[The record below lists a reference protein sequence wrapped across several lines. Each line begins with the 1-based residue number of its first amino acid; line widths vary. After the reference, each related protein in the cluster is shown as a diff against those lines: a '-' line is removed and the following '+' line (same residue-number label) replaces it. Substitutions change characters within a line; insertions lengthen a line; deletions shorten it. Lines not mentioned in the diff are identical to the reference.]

1 MIRVTEVKLPLDH
14 DEADLKQ
21 ALYNRLKQFPSEY
34 KVIRRG
40 YDARRRGDIQL
51 VYTIDCSIDNEEE
64 FLRNHSLDRNLS
76 KTPEVRYQFVMSRQI
91 GEKIASQA
99 SYVRPIV
106 IGAGPCGFMAGL
118 LLAQM
123 GLRPLILE
131 RGKAVRERTVDTF
144 AFWRQSKFNPDSNV
158 QYGEGGAGTFS
169 DGKLHTQISDPY
181 HYGHKVLTEFVR
193 AGAPE
198 EILYVSKPHIG
209 TFRLVSMVE
218 KIRQEIESFGGQY
231 RFNTYVQK
239 ILMNK
244 NRQIVGVR
252 LVDGQEIQTNHII
265 LATGHS
271 AREMMHALYEDGVEI
286 QAKPFSVGVRI
297 EHPQTLIDKARFG
310 SQAGHQLLGAADYK
324 LVHHD
329 ADKRGVYSFC
339 MCPGGTVIA
348 AASEKGGIVTNGMSQ
363 YSRAERNANAAIV
376 VGVKPERD
384 YAGHPLAGIAFQ
396 RDLERKAFQLGGA
409 NYKAPV
415 QRVEDFLLGR
425 ATRTLG
431 SVVPSYKPG
440 VEPDDLA
447 EILPSFVINGIREAL
462 PAFNRKLSGFNF
474 ADAVMTGVETR
485 TSSPVRIPRMD
496 DGQSVN
502 TSGLYPAG
510 EGAGYAG
517 GIMSAAIDGIKIA
530 EKVAQNIHDNHQ

>member
-34 KVIRRG
+34 KVIRQG

-231 RFNTYVQK
+231 RFNTYVQN

-324 LVHHD
+324 LVYHD

-348 AASEKGGIVTNGMSQ
+348 AASEEGGIVTNGMSQ

>member
-34 KVIRRG
+34 QVIRRG

-76 KTPEVRYQFVMSRQI
+76 KTPEVRYQFVMSRQT

-99 SYVRPIV
+99 SYVRPVV

-271 AREMMHALYEDGVEI
+271 AREMMYALYEDGVEI

-324 LVHHD
+324 LVYHD

-348 AASEKGGIVTNGMSQ
+348 AASEEGGIVTNGMSQ

>member
-34 KVIRRG
+34 QVIRRG

-76 KTPEVRYQFVMSRQI
+76 KTPEVRYQFVMSRQT
-91 GEKIASQA
+91 GEKIANQA
-99 SYVRPIV
+99 SYVRPVV
-106 IGAGPCGFMAGL
+106 IGAGPCGVMAGL

-131 RGKAVRERTVDTF
+131 RGKPVRERTVDTF

-244 NRQIVGVR
+244 NRQIVGVQ

-348 AASEKGGIVTNGMSQ
+348 AASEEGGIVTNGMSQ

-376 VGVKPERD
+376 VGVQPERD

>member
-76 KTPEVRYQFVMSRQI
+76 KTPEVRYQFVMSRQT

-271 AREMMHALYEDGVEI
+271 AREMMYTLYEDGVEI

-324 LVHHD
+324 LVYHD

-348 AASEKGGIVTNGMSQ
+348 AASEERGIVTNGMSQ

>member
-21 ALYNRLKQFPSEY
+21 ALYNRLKQFPGEY

-76 KTPEVRYQFVMSRQI
+76 KTPEVRYQFVMSRQT

-181 HYGHKVLTEFVR
+181 HYGHKVLIEFVR

-271 AREMMHALYEDGVEI
+271 AREMMYTLYEDGVEI

-324 LVHHD
+324 LVYHD

-348 AASEKGGIVTNGMSQ
+348 AASEEGGIVTNGMSQ

>member
-34 KVIRRG
+34 QVIRRG

-76 KTPEVRYQFVMSRQI
+76 KTPEVRYQFVMSRQT

-271 AREMMHALYEDGVEI
+271 AREMMYTLYEDGVEI

-348 AASEKGGIVTNGMSQ
+348 AASEERGIVTNGMSQ

>member
-34 KVIRRG
+34 QVIRRG

-76 KTPEVRYQFVMSRQI
+76 KTPEVRYQFVMSRQT

-99 SYVRPIV
+99 SYVRPVV

-348 AASEKGGIVTNGMSQ
+348 AASEEGGIVTNGMSQ

-376 VGVKPERD
+376 VGVQPERD

>member
-34 KVIRRG
+34 QVIRRG

-51 VYTIDCSIDNEEE
+51 VYTIDCSIDNEEK

-76 KTPEVRYQFVMSRQI
+76 KTPEVRYQFVMSRQT

-271 AREMMHALYEDGVEI
+271 AREMMYTLYEDGVEI

-348 AASEKGGIVTNGMSQ
+348 AASEERGIVTNGMSQ

>member
-34 KVIRRG
+34 QVIRRG

-76 KTPEVRYQFVMSRQI
+76 KTPEVRYQFVMSRQT

-271 AREMMHALYEDGVEI
+271 AREMMYTLYEDGVEI

-324 LVHHD
+324 LVYHD

-348 AASEKGGIVTNGMSQ
+348 AASEEGGIVTNGMSQ
-363 YSRAERNANAAIV
+363 YSRTERNANAAIV
-376 VGVKPERD
+376 VGVQPERD

>member
-34 KVIRRG
+34 QVIRRG

-76 KTPEVRYQFVMSRQI
+76 KTPEVRYQFVMSRQT

-131 RGKAVRERTVDTF
+131 RGKPVRERTVDTF

-271 AREMMHALYEDGVEI
+271 AREMMYTLYEDGVEI

-310 SQAGHQLLGAADYK
+310 SRAGHQLLGAADYK
-324 LVHHD
+324 LVYHD

-348 AASEKGGIVTNGMSQ
+348 AASEEGGIVTNGMSQ

>member
-34 KVIRRG
+34 QVIRRG

-76 KTPEVRYQFVMSRQI
+76 KTPEVRYQFVMSRQT

-218 KIRQEIESFGGQY
+218 KIRQEIESFGGHY

-271 AREMMHALYEDGVEI
+271 AREMMYALYEDGVEI

-348 AASEKGGIVTNGMSQ
+348 AASEEGGIVTNGMSQ

-376 VGVKPERD
+376 VGVQPERD

>member
-76 KTPEVRYQFVMSRQI
+76 KTPEVRYQFVMSRQT

-348 AASEKGGIVTNGMSQ
+348 AASEEGGIVTNGMSQ

-431 SVVPSYKPG
+431 LVVPSYKPG

>member
-34 KVIRRG
+34 QVIRRG

-76 KTPEVRYQFVMSRQI
+76 KTPEVRYQFVMSRQT

-99 SYVRPIV
+99 SYVRPVV

-271 AREMMHALYEDGVEI
+271 AREMMYTLYEDGVEI

-348 AASEKGGIVTNGMSQ
+348 AASEEGGIVTNGMSQ

>member
-76 KTPEVRYQFVMSRQI
+76 KTPEVRYQFVMSRQT

-271 AREMMHALYEDGVEI
+271 AREMMYTLYEDGVEI

-348 AASEKGGIVTNGMSQ
+348 AASEEGGIVTNGMSQ

>member
-1 MIRVTEVKLPLDH
+1 MVRVTEVKLPLDH

-34 KVIRRG
+34 QVIRRG

-76 KTPEVRYQFVMSRQI
+76 KTPEVRYQFVMSRQT

-99 SYVRPIV
+99 SYVRPVV

-131 RGKAVRERTVDTF
+131 RGKPVRERTVDTF

-231 RFNTYVQK
+231 RFNTYVQN

-252 LVDGQEIQTNHII
+252 LADGQEIQTNHII

-297 EHPQTLIDKARFG
+297 EHPQILIDKARFG

-329 ADKRGVYSFC
+329 ADNRGVYSFC

-348 AASEKGGIVTNGMSQ
+348 AASEEGGIVTNGMSQ

-376 VGVKPERD
+376 VGVQPERD

-396 RDLERKAFQLGGA
+396 RNLERKAFQLGGA

-425 ATRTLG
+425 VTRTLG

>member
-34 KVIRRG
+34 QVIRRG

-76 KTPEVRYQFVMSRQI
+76 KTPEVRYQFVMSRQT

-99 SYVRPIV
+99 SYVRPVV

-271 AREMMHALYEDGVEI
+271 AREMMYTLYEDGVEI

-348 AASEKGGIVTNGMSQ
+348 AASEEGGIVTNGMSQ

-376 VGVKPERD
+376 VGVQPERD

-396 RDLERKAFQLGGA
+396 RNLERKAFQLGGA

>member
-231 RFNTYVQK
+231 RFNTYVQN

-252 LVDGQEIQTNHII
+252 LADGQEIQTNHII

-297 EHPQTLIDKARFG
+297 EHPQILIDKARFG

-348 AASEKGGIVTNGMSQ
+348 AASEEGGIVTNGMSQ

-376 VGVKPERD
+376 VGVQPERD

>member
-34 KVIRRG
+34 QVIRRG

-76 KTPEVRYQFVMSRQI
+76 KTPEVRYQFVMSRQT

-99 SYVRPIV
+99 SYVRPVV
-106 IGAGPCGFMAGL
+106 IGAGPCGVMAGL

-131 RGKAVRERTVDTF
+131 RGKPVRERTVDTF

-271 AREMMHALYEDGVEI
+271 AREMMYTLYEDGVEI

-348 AASEKGGIVTNGMSQ
+348 AASEEGGIVTNGMSQ

-376 VGVKPERD
+376 VGVQPERD

>member
-76 KTPEVRYQFVMSRQI
+76 KTPEVRYQFVMSRQT

-271 AREMMHALYEDGVEI
+271 AREMMYTLYEDGVEI

-324 LVHHD
+324 LVYHD

-348 AASEKGGIVTNGMSQ
+348 AASEEGGIVTNGMSQ

-396 RDLERKAFQLGGA
+396 RDLERKAFQMGGA

>member
-34 KVIRRG
+34 QVIRRG

-76 KTPEVRYQFVMSRQI
+76 KTPEVRYQFVMSRQT

-271 AREMMHALYEDGVEI
+271 AREMMYTLYEDGVEI

-348 AASEKGGIVTNGMSQ
+348 AASEEGGIVTNGMSQ

-462 PAFNRKLSGFNF
+462 PVFNRKLSGFNF

>member
-34 KVIRRG
+34 QVIRRG

-76 KTPEVRYQFVMSRQI
+76 KTPEVRYQFVMSRQT

-99 SYVRPIV
+99 SYVRPVV

-271 AREMMHALYEDGVEI
+271 AREMMYALYEDGVEI

-348 AASEKGGIVTNGMSQ
+348 AASEEGGIVTNGMSQ

-376 VGVKPERD
+376 VGVQPERD

>member
-34 KVIRRG
+34 QVIRRG

-76 KTPEVRYQFVMSRQI
+76 KTPEVRYQFVMSRQT

-99 SYVRPIV
+99 SYVRPVV

-271 AREMMHALYEDGVEI
+271 AREMMYTLYEDGVEI

-348 AASEKGGIVTNGMSQ
+348 AASEEGGIVTNGMSQ

-376 VGVKPERD
+376 VGVQPERD

>member
-34 KVIRRG
+34 KVIRQG

-76 KTPEVRYQFVMSRQI
+76 KTPEVRYQFVMSRQT

-271 AREMMHALYEDGVEI
+271 AREMMYTLYEDGVEI

-348 AASEKGGIVTNGMSQ
+348 AASEEGGIVTNGMSQ

>member
-34 KVIRRG
+34 QVIRRG

-51 VYTIDCSIDNEEE
+51 VYTIDCSIDNEEK

-76 KTPEVRYQFVMSRQI
+76 KTPEVRYQFVMSRQT

-271 AREMMHALYEDGVEI
+271 AREMMYTLYEDGVEI

-348 AASEKGGIVTNGMSQ
+348 AASEERGIVTNGMSQ

-396 RDLERKAFQLGGA
+396 RDLERKAFQLGDA

>member
-34 KVIRRG
+34 QVIRRG

-76 KTPEVRYQFVMSRQI
+76 KTPEVRYQFVMSRQT

-324 LVHHD
+324 LVYHD

-348 AASEKGGIVTNGMSQ
+348 AASEEGGIVTNGMSQ

-376 VGVKPERD
+376 VGVQPERD

>member
-34 KVIRRG
+34 QVIRRG

-76 KTPEVRYQFVMSRQI
+76 KTPEVRYQFVMSRQT

-271 AREMMHALYEDGVEI
+271 AREMMYTLYEDGVEI

-348 AASEKGGIVTNGMSQ
+348 AASEEGGIVTNGMSQ

>member
-34 KVIRRG
+34 QVIRRG

-51 VYTIDCSIDNEEE
+51 VYTIDCSIDNEEK

-76 KTPEVRYQFVMSRQI
+76 KTPEVRYQFVMSRQT

-271 AREMMHALYEDGVEI
+271 AREMMYTLYEDGVEI

-348 AASEKGGIVTNGMSQ
+348 AASEERGIVTNGMSQ

-376 VGVKPERD
+376 VGVQPERD

>member
-34 KVIRRG
+34 QVIRRG

-76 KTPEVRYQFVMSRQI
+76 KTPEVRYQFVMSRQT

-99 SYVRPIV
+99 SYVRPVV

-131 RGKAVRERTVDTF
+131 RGKPVRERTIDTF

-231 RFNTYVQK
+231 RFNTYVQN

-252 LVDGQEIQTNHII
+252 LADGQEIQTNHII

-271 AREMMHALYEDGVEI
+271 AREMMHALYEDGVKI

-348 AASEKGGIVTNGMSQ
+348 AASEEGGIVTNGMSQ

-376 VGVKPERD
+376 VGVQPQRD

-409 NYKAPV
+409 SYKAPV
-415 QRVEDFLLGR
+415 QRVEDFLLGK

-447 EILPSFVINGIREAL
+447 EILPSFVIKGIREAL

>member
-34 KVIRRG
+34 QVIRRG

-76 KTPEVRYQFVMSRQI
+76 KTPEVRYQFVMSRQT

-99 SYVRPIV
+99 SYVRPVV

-131 RGKAVRERTVDTF
+131 RGKPVRERTVDTF

-231 RFNTYVQK
+231 RFNTYVQN

-252 LVDGQEIQTNHII
+252 LADGQEIQTNHII

-271 AREMMHALYEDGVEI
+271 AREMMHALYEDGVKI

-310 SQAGHQLLGAADYK
+310 LQAGHQLLGAADYK

-348 AASEKGGIVTNGMSQ
+348 AASEEGGIVTNGMSQ

-376 VGVKPERD
+376 VGVQPQRD

-409 NYKAPV
+409 SYKAPV
-415 QRVEDFLLGR
+415 QRVEDFLLGK

-447 EILPSFVINGIREAL
+447 EILPSFVIKGIREAL

>member
-34 KVIRRG
+34 QVIRRG

-76 KTPEVRYQFVMSRQI
+76 KTPEVRYQFVMSRQT

-99 SYVRPIV
+99 SYVRPVV

-123 GLRPLILE
+123 GLRPLVLE
-131 RGKAVRERTVDTF
+131 RGKPVRERTVDTF

-231 RFNTYVQK
+231 RFNTYVQN

-252 LVDGQEIQTNHII
+252 LADGQEIQTNHII

-297 EHPQTLIDKARFG
+297 EHPQILIDKARFG

-348 AASEKGGIVTNGMSQ
+348 AASEEGGIVTNGMSQ

-376 VGVKPERD
+376 VGVQPERD

-396 RDLERKAFQLGGA
+396 RNLERKAFQLGGA

-425 ATRTLG
+425 VTRTLG

>member
-1 MIRVTEVKLPLDH
+1 MIRVTEVKLPLDR

-34 KVIRRG
+34 QVIRRG

-76 KTPEVRYQFVMSRQI
+76 KTPEVWYQFVMSRQT

-99 SYVRPIV
+99 SYVRPVV

-131 RGKAVRERTVDTF
+131 RGKPVRERTVDTF

-231 RFNTYVQK
+231 RFNTYVQN

-252 LVDGQEIQTNHII
+252 LADGQEIQTNHII

-271 AREMMHALYEDGVEI
+271 AREMMHALYEDGVKI

-348 AASEKGGIVTNGMSQ
+348 AASEEGGIVTNGMSQ

-376 VGVKPERD
+376 VGVQPQRD

-409 NYKAPV
+409 SYKAPV
-415 QRVEDFLLGR
+415 QRVEDFLLGK

-447 EILPSFVINGIREAL
+447 EILPSFVIKGIREAL

>member
-34 KVIRRG
+34 QVIRRG

-76 KTPEVRYQFVMSRQI
+76 KTPEVRYQFVMSRQT

-131 RGKAVRERTVDTF
+131 RGKPVRERTVDTF

-348 AASEKGGIVTNGMSQ
+348 AASEEGGIVTNGMSQ

-376 VGVKPERD
+376 VGVQPERD

>member
-34 KVIRRG
+34 QVIRRG

-76 KTPEVRYQFVMSRQI
+76 KTPEVRYQFVMSRQT

-99 SYVRPIV
+99 GYVRPIV

-231 RFNTYVQK
+231 QFNTYVQK

-271 AREMMHALYEDGVEI
+271 AREMMYTLYEDGVEI

-297 EHPQTLIDKARFG
+297 EHPQTLINKVRFG

-324 LVHHD
+324 LVYHD

-348 AASEKGGIVTNGMSQ
+348 AASEEGGIVTNGMSQ

-384 YAGHPLAGIAFQ
+384 YAGHPLAGISFQ

-502 TSGLYPAG
+502 TYGLYPAG

>member
-34 KVIRRG
+34 QVIRRG

-76 KTPEVRYQFVMSRQI
+76 KTPEVRYQFVMSRQT

-271 AREMMHALYEDGVEI
+271 AREMMYTLYEDGVEI

-324 LVHHD
+324 LVYHD

-348 AASEKGGIVTNGMSQ
+348 AASEERGIVTNGMSQ

-384 YAGHPLAGIAFQ
+384 YAGHPLAGIDFQ
-396 RDLERKAFQLGGA
+396 RDLEQKAFQLGGA

-530 EKVAQNIHDNHQ
+530 EKVAQNIHENHQ

>member
-34 KVIRRG
+34 QVIRRG

-76 KTPEVRYQFVMSRQI
+76 KTPEVRYQFVMSRQT
-91 GEKIASQA
+91 GEKIANQA
-99 SYVRPIV
+99 SYVRPVV
-106 IGAGPCGFMAGL
+106 IGAGPCGVMAGL

-131 RGKAVRERTVDTF
+131 RGKPVRERTVDTF

-348 AASEKGGIVTNGMSQ
+348 AASEEGGIVTNGMSQ

-376 VGVKPERD
+376 VGVQPERD

>member
-34 KVIRRG
+34 QVIRRG

-76 KTPEVRYQFVMSRQI
+76 KTPEVRYQFVMSRQT

-271 AREMMHALYEDGVEI
+271 AREMMYTLYEDGVEI

-324 LVHHD
+324 LVYHD

-348 AASEKGGIVTNGMSQ
+348 AASEERGIVTNGMSQ